1 MTTAPKT
8 RVYLCC
14 SSIRRSGVST
24 TARLLTDYFIC
35 GGRTPEGFDIDPSE
49 PDYGARFP
57 QCVTIVDA
65 SKVQG
70 QIAIFDRLLA
80 HDGTPK
86 IVDVQHRFYDA
97 FFETI
102 DQIGFMDE
110 AERSLVQPIV
120 VFHTDASEA
129 SLDASRALIRRWS
142 NPFLIVAVNRGAALL
157 GARAPDILSEFPAA
171 QQFNI
176 GALDSV
182 SRASFEAADFSLTDF
197 LLTPPLDMSFV
208 THMALRVWTKAV
220 FNQFRL
226 FEIGAA
232 MESAQF
238 L

>member
-1 MTTAPKT
+1 MAQKT
-8 RVYLCC
+8 RVYVCC

-35 GGRTPEGFDIDPSE
+35 SDRTPTGFDIDPSE
-49 PDYGARFP
+49 PDYGVRFP

-70 QIAIFDRLLA
+70 QMEMFDRLLA
-80 HDGTPK
+80 PDEIPK
-86 IVDVQHRFYDA
+86 IVDVQHRFYDE

-102 DQIGFMDE
+102 DQIGFVDE
-110 AERSLVQPIV
+110 ADRAMVQPIV
-120 VFHTDASEA
+120 VFHADATNV
-129 SLDASRALIRRWS
+129 SLDASLALIRRW
-142 NPFLIVAVNRGAALL
+142 PKLCLVVATNHGAAPL
-157 GARAPDILSEFPAA
+157 GGRATDVLSEFPTS
-171 QQFNI
+171 QYFNI

-182 SRASFEAADFSLTDF
+182 TRTCFEAADFSLTDF
-197 LLTPPLDMSFV
+197 LRTPPLEMSFV
-208 THMALRVWTKAV
+208 THMALRVWTKAI

-232 MESAQF
+232 MEGARY

>member
-1 MTTAPKT
+1 MAQKT
-8 RVYLCC
+8 RVYVCC

-35 GGRTPEGFDIDPSE
+35 SDRTPAGFDIDPSE
-49 PDYGARFP
+49 PDYGVRFP

-70 QIAIFDRLLA
+70 QMEMFDRLLA
-80 HDGTPK
+80 PDEIPK
-86 IVDVQHRFYDA
+86 IVDVQHRFYDE

-102 DQIGFMDE
+102 DQIGFVDE
-110 AERSLVQPIV
+110 ADRAMVQPIV
-120 VFHTDASEA
+120 VFHADATNV
-129 SLDASRALIRRWS
+129 SLDASLALIRRW
-142 NPFLIVAVNRGAALL
+142 PKLCLVVATNQGAAPL
-157 GARAPDILSEFPAA
+157 GARATDVLSEYPTSHH
-171 QQFNI
+171 FNI

-182 SRASFEAADFSLTDF
+182 TRACFEAADFSLTDF
-197 LLTPPLDMSFV
+197 LRTPPLEMSFV
-208 THMALRVWTKAV
+208 THMALRVWTKAI

-232 MESAQF
+232 MENAQF